1 MHAKHSHWLFEIFIF
16 KTLCHHFQPE
26 LITPLQRGY
35 VLAGFLDFFHIPLW
49 PPVAN
54 FLANSSCTWLPVFY
68 ITKLKGKEKIMRERE
83 RETMQLSFG
92 PTFWGM
98 LTKCYLLWTSQVC
111 KCEFIFLGNSQNIS
125 YFNWWSI
132 ELANKEE
139 RRRTLIALWWW
150 AAPCSCDCFCM
161 AAWLP
166 GVRARSVVVRE
177 RERHTH
183 THTCHLLWPLADAK
197 KAHHSIAELSF
208 VEVCVIGRVCFL
220 GVLSCI

>member
-1 MHAKHSHWLFEIFIF
+1 
-16 KTLCHHFQPE
+16 
-26 LITPLQRGY
+26 
-35 VLAGFLDFFHIPLW
+35 
-49 PPVAN
+49 
-54 FLANSSCTWLPVFY
+54 
-68 ITKLKGKEKIMRERE
+68 
-83 RETMQLSFG
+83 MQLSFG

-125 YFNWWSI
+125 YFNWWSF

-166 GVRARSVVVRE
+166 GVRARSVVVRGRE
-177 RERHTH
+177 RERETHTH
-183 THTCHLLWPLADAK
+183 THTYTHM
-197 KAHHSIAELSF
+197 SF
-208 VEVCVIGRVCFL
+208 VMTSGWCQKSTSQYRGVEFCWSL
-220 GVLSCI
+220 GHMTSVLFGSAKLYIRLRSSVVKTR